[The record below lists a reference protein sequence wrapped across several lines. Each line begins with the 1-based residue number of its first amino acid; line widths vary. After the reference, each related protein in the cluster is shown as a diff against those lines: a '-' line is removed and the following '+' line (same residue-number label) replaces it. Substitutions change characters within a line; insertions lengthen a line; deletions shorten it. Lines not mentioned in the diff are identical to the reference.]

1 MEGRLEE
8 PHGDHTHN
16 QYESKP
22 PAATPHYGALPVLL
36 LSHGSDLEDYQR
48 IPLNALGMKA
58 SWDADEFWQEVFK
71 AGTEHRFSPD
81 QYGQQVG

>member
-8 PHGDHTHN
+8 PHGDRTHN

-22 PAATPHYGALPVLL
+22 PAATPHYGALLSETVRLL
-36 LSHGSDLEDYQR
+36 ENYQS

-58 SWDADEFWQEVFK
+58 NWDADEFWQEAFK
-71 AGTEHRFSPD
+71 AGTEPRFSPD